1 MKPKSR
7 SFAHRIHLI
16 ISIAVVIPAAII
28 YGFFPESVLEI
39 TPNTIDESNFHKAI
53 MGLYLGFSIIWL
65 LGILKEGY
73 LKIALVSNIIFMLGL
88 GSGRVLSILLDGMPS
103 IAYSLGTIGELTL
116 GIYGLY
122 VYRQIRQVF

>member
-7 SFAHRIHLI
+7 SFADRIHLI

-28 YGFFPESVLEI
+28 YGFFPESVLDI

-73 LKIALVSNIIFMLGL
+73 LKIALISNIIFMLGL
-88 GSGRVLSILLDGMPS
+88 GFGRVLSIFLDGMPS
-103 IAYSLGTIGELTL
+103 IVYSLGTIGELAL

-122 VYRQIRQVF
+122 VYKQIRSVL

>member
-7 SFAHRIHLI
+7 SFADRIHLI

-73 LKIALVSNIIFMLGL
+73 LKIALISNIIFMLGL
-88 GSGRVLSILLDGMPS
+88 GFGRVLSIFLDGMPS
-103 IAYSLGTIGELTL
+103 IVYSLGTIGELAL

-122 VYRQIRQVF
+122 VYKQIRSVL